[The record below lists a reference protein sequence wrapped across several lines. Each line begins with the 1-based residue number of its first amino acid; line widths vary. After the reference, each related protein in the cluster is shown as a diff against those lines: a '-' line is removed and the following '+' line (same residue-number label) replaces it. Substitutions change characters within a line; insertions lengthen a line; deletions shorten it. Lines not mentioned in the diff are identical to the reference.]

1 MRKEK
6 ESNPRG
12 TSVLESGRKRG
23 VEDPMELDPDLALKK
38 ARKVE
43 KRGCSP
49 VSEDLKAGLS
59 EQLRGTQ

>member
-1 MRKEK
+1 
-6 ESNPRG
+6 
-12 TSVLESGRKRG
+12 
-23 VEDPMELDPDLALKK
+23 MELDPDLALKK

-59 EQLRGTQ
+59 E